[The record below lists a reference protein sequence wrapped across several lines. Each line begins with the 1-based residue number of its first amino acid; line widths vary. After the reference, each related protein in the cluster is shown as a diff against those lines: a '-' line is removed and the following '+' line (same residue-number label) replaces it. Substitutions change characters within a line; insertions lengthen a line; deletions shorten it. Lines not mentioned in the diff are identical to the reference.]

1 MTLPRLSR
9 RQLTV
14 AVTIVVGIALVGGL
28 AWAFGQQLVLA
39 SQLRADETRMEQA
52 VAVKQAHY
60 DELTD
65 LLAYV
70 ESDEYVERW
79 AREDARMIKP
89 GEVAVVPLVVT
100 IESPPVGPGPTPEP
114 APEPKPIWTRV
125 WEFIFG
131 SDGP

>member
-14 AVTIVVGIALVGGL
+14 TVTIVVGIALVGGL

-79 AREDARMIKP
+79 ARVEAKMIKP

-100 IESPPVGPGPTPEP
+100 IESPPDGPEP
-114 APEPKPIWTRV
+114 ALEPAPKPKPFWTQA

-131 SDGP
+131 SDAP